1 LGWFI
6 YGSISVV
13 TDAEREEI
21 EALVEW
27 AEGDQTGDWRQARN
41 RMIKRMKD
49 SFKRILNNPKHF
61 EVWSNK

>member
-1 LGWFI
+1 M
-6 YGSISVV
+6 